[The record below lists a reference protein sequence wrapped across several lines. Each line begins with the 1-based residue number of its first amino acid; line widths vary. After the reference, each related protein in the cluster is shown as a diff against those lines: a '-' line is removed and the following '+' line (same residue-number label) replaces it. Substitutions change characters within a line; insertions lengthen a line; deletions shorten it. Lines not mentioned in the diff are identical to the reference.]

1 MSYGGFW
8 IASDTLFGGLE
19 ETLKKTEKLIRL
31 RATQDHDYEWSRTRK
46 GVLAI
51 AQSLILVTTI
61 TLKSMKQ
68 KYSNP

>member
-1 MSYGGFW
+1 
-8 IASDTLFGGLE
+8 LE